1 MGTARRSSQPPA
13 SRPPSSPSCPSR
25 WLVTTA
31 RWWLPE
37 WLPALPSLWLTALLT
52 TVVWSALPRLW
63 WAPPLITWVRERPS
77 PQLRPMPPSLDPTS
91 PTPDLLRSRRPRHR
105 SPSLSVT
112 PSLSNSAR
120 RSQHTPRR
128 VARTVCAEH
137 VDVTTIEDCQEVI
150 TTKCHQVSQSVAHA
164 SNVVGHDTRVGPAA
178 VVAVDAHHAPVH
190 HAPVHAAHHAPVH
203 AVRVPA
209 HRAVLRG

>member
-1 MGTARRSSQPPA
+1 MGVSQPVCHSVPVKQ
-13 SRPPSSPSCPSR
+13 C
-25 WLVTTA
+25 
-31 RWWLPE
+31 E
-37 WLPALPSLWLTALLT
+37 K
-52 TVVWSALPRLW
+52 
-63 WAPPLITWVRERPS
+63 I
-77 PQLRPMPPSLDPTS
+77 PT
-91 PTPDLLRSRRPRHR
+91 
-105 SPSLSVT
+105 
-112 PSLSNSAR
+112 
-120 RSQHTPRR
+120 HTPRR

-164 SNVVGHDTRVGPAA
+164 SRVGPAA